1 MFVTDKDK
9 KKVSADVTD
18 IMWYQTRRPNKDMN
32 ATAATIFTQRPVST
46 NARAKLFSRELT
58 ARAKSIET
66 SPTQSLS
73 SSFDGDQSTTP
84 RGDLVDLKY
93 YLEGLEARLHEPR
106 VGQIMDTGNA
116 TTGDLYDLRDELRG

>member
-1 MFVTDKDK
+1 
-9 KKVSADVTD
+9 
-18 IMWYQTRRPNKDMN
+18 MN
-32 ATAATIFTQRPVST
+32 AASATIFAQRPMST
-46 NARAKLFSRELT
+46 NERSKLFSRELA
-58 ARAKSIET
+58 ARTKQSEP